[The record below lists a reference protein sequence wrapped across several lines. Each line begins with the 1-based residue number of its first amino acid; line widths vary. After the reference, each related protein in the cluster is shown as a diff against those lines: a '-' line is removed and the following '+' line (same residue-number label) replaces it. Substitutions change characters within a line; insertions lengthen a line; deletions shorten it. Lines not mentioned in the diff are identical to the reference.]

1 MSLTINTNIEALDAQ
16 RNLSSTESSLAMS
29 MERLSSGLKIN
40 SAADD
45 VAGYAINERLQS
57 QITGLEQ
64 AQQNSQDAVALSQT
78 GQGALNEVEQMLQRV
93 RELAVQYENGT
104 NSTSDKEAL
113 ESETTQLNAEIKRV
127 GETTSFNGISLLSKT
142 GEITFQVGAN
152 EGKEE
157 QIKVKTIKLSE
168 SVKEVKLAG
177 EEKEEE
183 VENAKKE
190 KRKSKSSRLG
200 HQTGRRL
207 HRRSCEGSRRIRL
220 RPGPSAVHAGQPGHL
235 HSEPDRGTEFNRRR
249 RHGVR
254 SDELHQGPGP
264 RAGRRVSPHAG
275 QLAPPGRPEASGRL
289 R

>member
-16 RNLSSTESSLAMS
+16 RNLGATENSLAMT

-64 AQQNSQDAVALSQT
+64 AQQNSQDAVALAQT

-113 ESETTQLNAEIKRV
+113 ESEAEQLNSEIKRV
-127 GETTSFNGISLLSKT
+127 GETTSFNGISLLSKE
-142 GEITFQVGAN
+142 GSITFQVGAN

-157 QIKVKTIKLSE
+157 QISVKTIKLSE
-168 SVKEVKLAG
+168 KVKEVKLKG
-177 EEKEEE
+177 TEEE
-183 VENAKKE
+183 VEVENEKKE
-190 KRKSKSSRLG
+190 KVKEKVHVSAIKTVEGYIAEVAKSAGEFGSVQDRLQYTQANLATYTQNLTAAQSSIVDVDMGAEVTNFTKDQVLVQAGVSVLTQANSLPQVVLKLLG
-200 HQTGRRL
+200 G
-207 HRRSCEGSRRIRL
+207 
-220 RPGPSAVHAGQPGHL
+220 
-235 HSEPDRGTEFNRRR
+235 
-249 RHGVR
+249 
-254 SDELHQGPGP
+254 
-264 RAGRRVSPHAG
+264 
-275 QLAPPGRPEASGRL
+275 
-289 R
+289 

>member
-16 RNLSSTESSLAMS
+16 RNLNGTESSLAMS

-104 NSTSDKEAL
+104 NSSTDKEAL
-113 ESETTQLNAEIKRV
+113 ESETKQLNEEVKRV
-127 GETTSFNGISLLSKT
+127 GETTSFNGISLLSKA
-142 GEITFQVGAN
+142 GSITFQVGAN

-157 QIKVKTIKLSE
+157 QITVKTIKLSE
-168 SVKEVKLAG
+168 KVKEVKLEG
-177 EEKEEE
+177 EE

-190 KRKSKSSRLG
+190 KEHVSAIKTVEGYIAEVAKAAGEFGSVQDRLQYTQANLATYTQNLTAAQSSIVDVDMASEVTNFTKDQVLEQAGVSVLTQANSLPQVVLKLLG
-200 HQTGRRL
+200 G
-207 HRRSCEGSRRIRL
+207 
-220 RPGPSAVHAGQPGHL
+220 
-235 HSEPDRGTEFNRRR
+235 
-249 RHGVR
+249 
-254 SDELHQGPGP
+254 
-264 RAGRRVSPHAG
+264 
-275 QLAPPGRPEASGRL
+275 
-289 R
+289 

>member
-190 KRKSKSSRLG
+190 KEKVKVHVSAIKQVEGYIAEVAKAAGEFGSVQDRLQYTQANLATYTQNLTAAQSSIVDVDMASEVTNFTKDQVLEQAGVSVLTQANSLPQVVLKLLG
-200 HQTGRRL
+200 G
-207 HRRSCEGSRRIRL
+207 
-220 RPGPSAVHAGQPGHL
+220 
-235 HSEPDRGTEFNRRR
+235 
-249 RHGVR
+249 
-254 SDELHQGPGP
+254 
-264 RAGRRVSPHAG
+264 
-275 QLAPPGRPEASGRL
+275 
-289 R
+289 